1 MTRFLSLLA
10 IILASGC
17 SQIGRNEE
25 QPGNQ
30 ISDFELT
37 DLNGNSLA
45 SETFKGKRVFL
56 NIWATWCRP
65 CIEEMP
71 SIAAAEAQLKDSK
84 VIFILASE
92 EETERI
98 KKFRDHFGIKL
109 QFAQFKNMDDFY
121 IRAIPVT
128 YIFDEAGKLVNTE
141 YGSRDWSTTASREFI
156 MQQKND

>member
-45 SETFKGKRVFL
+45 SETFAL
-56 NIWATWCRP
+56 
-65 CIEEMP
+65 
-71 SIAAAEAQLKDSK
+71 S
-84 VIFILASE
+84 
-92 EETERI
+92 
-98 KKFRDHFGIKL
+98 
-109 QFAQFKNMDDFY
+109 
-121 IRAIPVT
+121 
-128 YIFDEAGKLVNTE
+128 
-141 YGSRDWSTTASREFI
+141 
-156 MQQKND
+156 